1 MMLQG
6 KVLKV
11 VIKSV
16 ITSQHSKI
24 KKINQKDGFSYL
36 MGVPRGAGQSLEQV
50 LLSARMRHLNDKD
63 EPFNLFLILSLFLY
77 ISPYFSL
84 LINLSAYE
92 RIKLSSYLPIYLS
105 TYHPIFLSSY
115 LPIILSSY
123 VPISLSTYLPIN
135 IVIGQ

>member
-1 MMLQG
+1 MQ
-6 KVLKV
+6 KV
-11 VIKSV
+11 
-16 ITSQHSKI
+16 
-24 KKINQKDGFSYL
+24 NQKDGFSYL

-105 TYHPIFLSSY
+105 TYHPIFLCTY
-115 LPIILSSY
+115 LPVY
-123 VPISLSTYLPIN
+123 LSTYRH
-135 IVIGQ
+135 